1 LNELRLLKYCLFSE
15 LTEVNFHGSLIG
27 TTQEGTFRGST
38 NANVGEL
45 YIKMKELSVRNKT
58 TFQFVDDVKEELEK
72 AARSANETAELSLI
86 LQSSTGS
93 SPHTLSFSVR
103 DSNKLGLSESVDK
116 IYQTLNNLK
125 DVNELTTDLMEKVD

>member
-1 LNELRLLKYCLFSE
+1 LKKKQDVDTY
-15 LTEVNFHGSLIG
+15 VSLIG